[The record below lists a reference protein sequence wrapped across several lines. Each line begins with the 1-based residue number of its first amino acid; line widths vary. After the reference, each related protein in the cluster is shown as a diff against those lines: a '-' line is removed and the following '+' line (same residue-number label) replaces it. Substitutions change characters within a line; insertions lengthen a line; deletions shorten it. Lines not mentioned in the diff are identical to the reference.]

1 MKLNLK
7 MLAVST
13 ALLGLLAAGAALPAS
28 AAGPLNAAAALSLP
42 WSAAAVESVETG
54 SYASTMTVGTQQQL
68 SPVILP
74 AKAARNATVTFMSND
89 STIVN
94 VTSEGVAQAVGV
106 GTAQVIASAD
116 GVSCVYTITTELDES
131 MIVKEM
137 DITLASSTIAVG
149 ETTSLSLGVLPSSAS
164 NYASVSLSSSDP
176 AVATVNNFGKVT
188 GVAPGTATITA
199 TCGDVSASATVKVVN
214 SGVDRQSIDLNTSYV
229 VLKPGASR
237 TIAGKVTPSSA
248 SQSLTFKS
256 NDTKVATVSAK
267 GVITAVGTGAT
278 SIVVSNG
285 TASASVTVI
294 VNRNASSS
302 GNGGGSTDDSNG
314 EVITDPVV
322 EAIEADGTDEVTFA
336 QRDVPTITGE
346 MLNAL
351 RLNGKTLVVEAD
363 NYTIRIDNG
372 RVAELLSNDYRPGVQ
387 NLSMNLY
394 IIERES
400 LIQLVRDASVRGLVY
415 FERDI
420 LARNLSLLNVQA
432 YEFDGYLARIS
443 DMKSYFD
450 ENMRLLQAGNVDKLF
465 NEGNPIYTKIRD
477 DNPTRYLEGSKVKNS
492 LLADGC
498 VVEGTVENSVLFR
511 GCQIKKGAVVR
522 NCVLMQDTVVEENSS
537 VEYVVTDKNVHITAD
552 KKLIGTD
559 SFPVFVAKRHTV

>member
-7 MLAVST
+7 MLAVSA

-74 AKAARNATVTFMSND
+74 AKAARKATVTFMSND

-106 GTAQVIASAD
+106 GTAQVVASAD

-137 DITLASSTIAVG
+137 DITLASGTIAVG

-199 TCGDVSASATVKVVN
+199 TCASATVKVVN

-237 TIAGKVTPSSA
+237 TITGKVTPSSA

-302 GNGGGSTDDSNG
+302 GNGGGSTDGNNG

-336 QRDVPTITGE
+336 QREVPTITGE

-363 NYTIRIDNG
+363 NYTIRIAGRDVKNTSAQVSTALSFAPSEYGVTFPLNG
-372 RVAELLSNDYRPGVQ
+372 GEALPGVVQVEMTGDNAAYTRVYLHNAVKGKWQFLNSYKDHVLEADTAGEYLLTTQ
-387 NLSMNLY
+387 NLRFVHVDMTFF
-394 IIERES
+394 I
-400 LIQLVRDASVRGLVY
+400 AGLVV
-415 FERDI
+415 I
-420 LARNLSLLNVQA
+420 VGIIIA
-432 YEFDGYLARIS
+432 YI
-443 DMKSYFD
+443 
-450 ENMRLLQAGNVDKLF
+450 V
-465 NEGNPIYTKIRD
+465 
-477 DNPTRYLEGSKVKNS
+477 
-492 LLADGC
+492 
-498 VVEGTVENSVLFR
+498 
-511 GCQIKKGAVVR
+511 IKKR
-522 NCVLMQDTVVEENSS
+522 
-537 VEYVVTDKNVHITAD
+537 YW
-552 KKLIGTD
+552 
-559 SFPVFVAKRHTV
+559 FW

>member
-7 MLAVST
+7 MLAVSA

-28 AAGPLNAAAALSLP
+28 AASPLNAAAALSLP

-131 MIVKEM
+131 MIVKE
-137 DITLASSTIAVG
+137 I
-149 ETTSLSLGVLPSSAS
+149 
-164 NYASVSLSSSDP
+164 
-176 AVATVNNFGKVT
+176 
-188 GVAPGTATITA
+188 APGTATITA

-237 TIAGKVTPSSA
+237 TITGKVTPSSA

-336 QRDVPTITGE
+336 QREVPTITGE

-363 NYTIRIDNG
+363 NYTIRIAGRDVKNTSAQVSTALSFAPSEYGVTFTLNG
-372 RVAELLSNDYRPGVQ
+372 GEALPGVVQVEMTGDNAAYTRVYLHNAVKGKWQFLNSYKDNVLEADTAGEYLLTTQ
-387 NLSMNLY
+387 NLRFVHVDMTFF
-394 IIERES
+394 I
-400 LIQLVRDASVRGLVY
+400 AGLVV
-415 FERDI
+415 I
-420 LARNLSLLNVQA
+420 VGIIIA
-432 YEFDGYLARIS
+432 YI
-443 DMKSYFD
+443 
-450 ENMRLLQAGNVDKLF
+450 V
-465 NEGNPIYTKIRD
+465 
-477 DNPTRYLEGSKVKNS
+477 
-492 LLADGC
+492 
-498 VVEGTVENSVLFR
+498 
-511 GCQIKKGAVVR
+511 IKKR
-522 NCVLMQDTVVEENSS
+522 
-537 VEYVVTDKNVHITAD
+537 YW
-552 KKLIGTD
+552 
-559 SFPVFVAKRHTV
+559 FW

>member
-214 SGVDRQSIDLNTSYV
+214 SGTDRQSIDLNTSYV

-237 TIAGKVTPSSA
+237 TITGKVTPSSA

-302 GNGGGSTDDSNG
+302 GNGGGSTDGSTDDSNG

-336 QRDVPTITGE
+336 QREVPTITGE

-363 NYTIRIDNG
+363 NYTIRIAGRDVKSTSAQVSTALSFAPSEYGVTFTLNG
-372 RVAELLSNDYRPGVQ
+372 GEALPGVVQVEMTGDNAAYTRVYLHNAVKGKWQFLNSYKDNVLEADTAGEYLLTTQ
-387 NLSMNLY
+387 NLRFAHVDMTFF
-394 IIERES
+394 I
-400 LIQLVRDASVRGLVY
+400 AGLVV
-415 FERDI
+415 I
-420 LARNLSLLNVQA
+420 VGIIIA
-432 YEFDGYLARIS
+432 YI
-443 DMKSYFD
+443 
-450 ENMRLLQAGNVDKLF
+450 V
-465 NEGNPIYTKIRD
+465 
-477 DNPTRYLEGSKVKNS
+477 
-492 LLADGC
+492 
-498 VVEGTVENSVLFR
+498 
-511 GCQIKKGAVVR
+511 IKKR
-522 NCVLMQDTVVEENSS
+522 
-537 VEYVVTDKNVHITAD
+537 YW
-552 KKLIGTD
+552 
-559 SFPVFVAKRHTV
+559 FW